1 MFIIDFLNEND
12 GAIIAIATVFLVVVT
27 LIYVCETRKI
37 RKTSQKMLKLSNTPE
52 VQVSLLSG
60 GHVMG
65 VYTLDLCI
73 QNIGTGYAY
82 DVKFAGPFTSFHPEF
97 SVETLGEY
105 GIIKNGISHL
115 GPGKRYQISL
125 LWQYKKE
132 DLHKKELLNGEVT
145 YQDLAN
151 ETHYKPF
158 HLDFTKSEGYTQKG
172 DPSLDSIAVSLKFIQ
187 KDLSDI
193 KKKYAPIPM
202 N

>member
-37 RKTSQKMLKLSNTPE
+37 RETSQKMLKLSNTPE

-65 VYTLDLCI
+65 VYTLDLCV

-82 DVKFAGPFTSFHPEF
+82 DVKFAGSFTSFHPES

-132 DLHKKELLNGEVT
+132 DLHKKEPLNGEVT

-158 HLDFTKSEGYTQKG
+158 HLDFTKGGGYSQID
-172 DPSLDSIAVSLKFIQ
+172 DPSLESIARSLQDIDYNLL
-187 KDLSDI
+187 DLYFS
-193 KKKYAPIPM
+193 YWS
-202 N
+202 